1 MGSMSTTKSARS
13 TIHRSFVRITALTVA
28 VSLPLMGMAGIAS
41 AAKVKA
47 KTTAACLR
55 HPHKKACASAGGGAT
70 GGSGTAPNIIVSVAP
85 DPVQEVGTSEIDVI
99 VQVSAQP
106 IFANQTV
113 NISSQQLF
121 LDCLTLTW
129 RSSADGVTSD
139 LLSTTAGVT
148 GVLLDNDGNATV
160 ELQGEDC
167 APGPDLVEAD
177 LALSPYSTAT
187 ATLTALPPGITPEPS
202 ITAFPNP
209 EVETGDGAPGNA
221 ESQVYTQF
229 LIEESPVYAE
239 QVVDVTS
246 AQLTNRCEPG
256 TTLWTSS
263 PGFAGGGGVAI
274 GTDGVTAVLDND
286 GNAVVT
292 FEGISCAAGDSL
304 VDAELVGGTGD
315 SFTTTFTIK
324 PPAPQIPPPI
334 TGT

>member
-1 MGSMSTTKSARS
+1 
-13 TIHRSFVRITALTVA
+13 VRITALTV
-28 VSLPLMGMAGIAS
+28 VISLPLMGMAGIAS

-47 KTTAACLR
+47 TANCLK
-55 HPHKKACASAGGGAT
+55 HPHKKACAAGGGGGT
-70 GGSGTAPNIIVSVAP
+70 GGSSGTAPNIIVSVAP
-85 DPVQEVGTSEIDVI
+85 DPVQEVGTSEIDAI
-99 VQVSAQP
+99 VQVSAQDV
-106 IFANQTV
+106 FANQTV

-121 LDCLTLTW
+121 LDCLTLNW
-129 RSSADGVTSD
+129 LSSAGGTPSAIIGWHM
-139 LLSTTAGVT
+139 AGVT
-148 GVLLDNDGNATV
+148 GVKLDNDGNATV
-160 ELQGEDC
+160 ELQGENC
-167 APGPDLVEAD
+167 APGPNLVEAD

-187 ATLTALPPGITPEPS
+187 ATLTALPPETTPSPT

-221 ESQVYTQF
+221 ESQVYTEF

-246 AQLTNRCEPG
+246 AQLTNRCETG
-256 TTLWTSS
+256 TTLWSSS
-263 PGFAGGGGVAI
+263 PGYAGGGGKAI

-315 SFTTTFTIK
+315 SFITTFTIK
-324 PPAPQIPPPI
+324 PPAPQIPPPV